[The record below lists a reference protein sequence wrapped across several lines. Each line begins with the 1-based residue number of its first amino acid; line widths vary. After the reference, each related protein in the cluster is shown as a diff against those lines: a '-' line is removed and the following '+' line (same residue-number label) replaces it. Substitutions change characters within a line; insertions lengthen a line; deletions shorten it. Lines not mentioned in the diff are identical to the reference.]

1 MMTVRDVRTRAS
13 IRDTEWRPQ
22 PSATRREVRTVPCV
36 EDVRLELVGD
46 DQWRVMNAAL
56 EPTDVTALL
65 GFVER
70 IAGFFEATFFTD
82 PTTIHRF
89 LTGEDA
95 RRAFAPSD
103 PTTDAPVVVEAG
115 TSGPGAIPM
124 WLQRSGPERH
134 PVAASD
140 F

>member
-1 MMTVRDVRTRAS
+1 M
-13 IRDTEWRPQ
+13 
-22 PSATRREVRTVPCV
+22 

-46 DQWRVMNAAL
+46 DQWRVMNVAL

-70 IAGFFEATFFTD
+70 IAGVFEATFFSD
-82 PTTIHRF
+82 PTTIRRF
-89 LTGEDA
+89 ATGEDA
-95 RRAFAPSD
+95 RRAFVPSG
-103 PTTDAPVVVEAG
+103 PTADVSVVVEAG

-124 WLQRSGPERH
+124 WLQRPGPERH
-134 PVAASD
+134 AVAATD